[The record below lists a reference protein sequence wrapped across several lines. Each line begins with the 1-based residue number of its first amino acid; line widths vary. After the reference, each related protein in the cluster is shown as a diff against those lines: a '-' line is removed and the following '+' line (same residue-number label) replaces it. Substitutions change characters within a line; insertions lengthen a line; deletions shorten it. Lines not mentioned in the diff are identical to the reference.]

1 LEERLPRLRIVAP
14 ALTAITLDGTPLED
28 ALDAPVAI
36 DPGEHRLVLERG
48 APVREERFVAEA
60 GKTPEIGLPDDEPLP
75 SPEGDALVPAYV
87 VFGVGGAALLAGAI
101 TGAISLSIVADVEER
116 CIDGHCP
123 PEDED
128 EARVASRLGTAST
141 ATLAIGGAAI

>member
-1 LEERLPRLRIVAP
+1 
-14 ALTAITLDGTPLED
+14 
-28 ALDAPVAI
+28 
-36 DPGEHRLVLERG
+36 
-48 APVREERFVAEA
+48 VREERFVAEE
-60 GKTPEIGLPDDEPLP
+60 GKTTEIVLPDDEPLP

-141 ATLAIGGAAI
+141 ATLAIGGAAIATGIILVFALPASYRGAGVAPVVGPGYAGLRGRF